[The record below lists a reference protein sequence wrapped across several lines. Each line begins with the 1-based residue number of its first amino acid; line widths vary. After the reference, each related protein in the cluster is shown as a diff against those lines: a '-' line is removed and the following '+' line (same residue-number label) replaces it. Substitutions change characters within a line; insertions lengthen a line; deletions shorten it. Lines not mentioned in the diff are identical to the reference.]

1 MPGCVARPPHQPRG
15 PGAAVSAWL
24 RLAGAVLL
32 VGAGWALG
40 AAAAQRHR
48 RRPQELAA
56 LRTAVQVLLTEI
68 DVGLTPLPEALA
80 RAGAAVG
87 YPVAALFDAARGA
100 LAGGRGITGAEAW
113 RRALDEAA
121 PLLALNAEDWDI
133 LAGLGAC
140 LGRSDRQD
148 QRRHLQLAAA
158 RLDAAERRARQGW
171 EDRSRVAVY
180 LGTLGGALL
189 AVGLL

>member
-1 MPGCVARPPHQPRG
+1 MI
-15 PGAAVSAWL
+15 
-24 RLAGAVLL
+24 

-40 AAAAQRHR
+40 WLAAQRHR

-56 LRTAVQVLLTEI
+56 LRTALQVLLTEI

-87 YPVAALFDAARGA
+87 PPVASLFDAARRA
-100 LAGGRGITGAEAW
+100 LAAGRGMTGSEAW
-113 RRALDEAA
+113 SLALTEAA
-121 PLLALNAEDWDI
+121 PELVLTAEDWDI

-148 QRRHLQLAAA
+148 QRRHLRLAAA
-158 RLDAAERRARQGW
+158 RLDAAERQAREGW

-180 LGTLGGALL
+180 LGTLGAALL
-189 AVGLL
+189 AVALL

>member
-1 MPGCVARPPHQPRG
+1 M
-15 PGAAVSAWL
+15 SAWL

-189 AVGLL
+189 AVALL